1 MPKTAIVAGASGI
14 AGLNLSKLLLE
25 EGWTVHGLARHPPT
39 DVPGLRP
46 IEADLTQPEALAAA
60 LKEIRPTHAFITTW
74 MRRPTEAENCLVNGG
89 MVRNLLAALKEA
101 PLEHVALVTGLKHY
115 LGPFEAYGKGN
126 PPLTPFRE
134 EQGRQPVAN
143 FYYTQED
150 EMFAAAERQGFSWS
164 SHRAHTVIGYALGNA
179 MNMGVTLATY
189 ATICRENGRPFLFP
203 GSPMQWH
210 GLTDVTDARQL
221 ARHLAWAAT
230 APTARNEG
238 FNIVNGDIF
247 RWNWLW
253 PQLAAFFGIQA
264 APYPERVTS
273 LEGQM
278 KDDAPIWRK
287 IAEREGLAEP
297 DLDRL
302 ASAWHSD
309 LDLGREIECV
319 TDMTKSRKAGFLA
332 YQDTR
337 DSFFDLFKQL
347 RAERIIP

>member
-1 MPKTAIVAGASGI
+1 
-14 AGLNLSKLLLE
+14 
-25 EGWTVHGLARHPPT
+25 
-39 DVPGLRP
+39 
-46 IEADLTQPEALAAA
+46 
-60 LKEIRPTHAFITTW
+60 
-74 MRRPTEAENCLVNGG
+74 
-89 MVRNLLAALKEA
+89 
-101 PLEHVALVTGLKHY
+101 
-115 LGPFEAYGKGN
+115 
-126 PPLTPFRE
+126 
-134 EQGRQPVAN
+134 
-143 FYYTQED
+143 
-150 EMFAAAERQGFSWS
+150 
-164 SHRAHTVIGYALGNA
+164 VIGYALGNA

-189 ATICRENGRPFLFP
+189 ATICRETGRPFLFP

-221 ARHLAWAAT
+221 ARHMAWAAT

-253 PQLAAFFGIQA
+253 PQLAAFFGLDA
-264 APYPERVTS
+264 APYPEHITS

-278 KDDAPIWRK
+278 KDDAPVWK
-287 IAEREGLAEP
+287 KLAEREGLAET

-332 YQDTR
+332 YQDSR
-337 DSFFDLFKQL
+337 DSFFDLFRQL